1 MKETVFFDGIIV
13 GEDHSV
19 ACTVRA
25 TKTTLDQDP
34 DAPPEFSD
42 YDIVDSVATVRLPD
56 GDYEVLLA
64 NGYKIRCKLSRG
76 RFLWRV

>member
-1 MKETVFFDGIIV
+1 VKETVFFDGIIV
-13 GEDHSV
+13 GEDQSV
-19 ACTVRA
+19 SCTVRA

-34 DAPPEFSD
+34 DAPAEFSD
-42 YDIVDSVATVRLPD
+42 YDIVDSSTTVKLPD